1 MTHDTRIEK
10 LIPQLY
16 LDQTENAKGVSM
28 FTEWSKHDGE
38 SMYTENKSDDE
49 IINAFY
55 QQYYKSYNT
64 NQPGVPNRGGKKV
77 GKCVNLENQ
86 NAPENLDATDI
97 EYYELFDN
105 MIPL

>member
-64 NQPGVPNRGGKKV
+64 NQPGVPNRGGKKRR
-77 GKCVNLENQ
+77 K
-86 NAPENLDATDI
+86 
-97 EYYELFDN
+97 
-105 MIPL
+105 MRKSRKSKRSRKSRRHRH